1 MLMKERSKDI
11 GAAEEEQ
18 ARPRPAPRARTQ
30 RKHATLGPLAAY
42 VGYALRRAQLAV
54 FDDFFHTFE
63 DVGLRP
69 AEFGLM
75 VVIDHNP
82 GLKQAEASAI
92 LGIRT
97 PNFVALVDGLERR
110 GLAQRRKV
118 ENDRRSHALYLTPAG
133 EALLKTVTA
142 RQAEHEAR
150 MTARLGKGGREQLLM
165 LLDKLARDP
174 VS

>member
-1 MLMKERSKDI
+1 MKERSKEN
-11 GAAEEEQ
+11 GVAEEQ
-18 ARPRPAPRARTQ
+18 AQPQSTRSRSR
-30 RKHATLGPLAAY
+30 RKHATLGPLSAY

-63 DVGLRP
+63 DIGLRP

-75 VVIDHNP
+75 VVINHNP
-82 GLKQAEASAI
+82 GLKQAEASAV

-110 GLAQRRKV
+110 GLAQRRKA

-142 RQAEHEAR
+142 RQAEHEDR

-165 LLDKLARDP
+165 LLDKLAGRDP
-174 VS
+174 IS